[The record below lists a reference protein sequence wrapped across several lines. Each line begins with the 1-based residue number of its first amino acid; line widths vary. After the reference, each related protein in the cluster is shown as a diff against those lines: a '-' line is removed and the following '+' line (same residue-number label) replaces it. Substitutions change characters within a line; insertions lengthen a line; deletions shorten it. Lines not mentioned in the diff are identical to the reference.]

1 VGIVV
6 MPFKS
11 YLEKCGNMLVDF
23 EKTQLKML
31 KLDLPGAGND
41 FYDQIVQM
49 RQFFKQ
55 ISKELEGHSFNT
67 ERDKILLT
75 KQIERLLVFLKEMDL
90 HIAGFQATS
99 LPGEDEIIFV
109 FERQHLF
116 KNIYRKH
123 MSDFSSIM
131 P

>member
-1 VGIVV
+1 
-6 MPFKS
+6 MPFQS
-11 YLEKCGNMLVDF
+11 YLEKCENMLVEF
-23 EKTQLKML
+23 ERSQLKML
-31 KLDLPGAGND
+31 RLDLSGAGND
-41 FYDQIVQM
+41 FMDQIVQL

-55 ISKELEGHSFNT
+55 ISKELADHSFNS

-75 KQIERLLVFLKEMDL
+75 KQIERLLIFLKEMDL

-99 LPGEDEIIFV
+99 LPGENEIIFI